1 MERPIDFV
9 ESRGPFVDAC
19 SLYKV
24 KVRKPISVLD
34 LIDYVLAEKG
44 EWGYIDVNE
53 HRLEYRY
60 GTIVSDNLT
69 DMEKQTE
76 IKDVFAYGGWSMM
89 DYNVNSESNPF
100 RS

>member
-9 ESRGPFVDAC
+9 ESRGPFGDAC

-24 KVRKPISVLD
+24 QVRKPMSVQD
-34 LIDYVLAEKG
+34 LIDYVLTEKG

-60 GTIVSDNLT
+60 WTIVSDNLT
-69 DMEKQTE
+69 DADKQTE
-76 IKDVFAYGGWSMM
+76 IKDMFAYGGWSRM
-89 DYNVNSESNPF
+89 DYKVNSDGNPF

>member
-9 ESRGPFVDAC
+9 ESRGPFGDAC

-24 KVRKPISVLD
+24 QVRKPMSVQD
-34 LIDYVLAEKG
+34 LIDYVLTVKD

-60 GTIVSDNLT
+60 GEIVLDNLT
-69 DMEKQTE
+69 DAEKQTG
-76 IKDVFAYGGWSMM
+76 IKDVFAYGGWSRT
-89 DYNVNSESNPF
+89 DYKVNRQDNPF